1 MVCYRVNFTFIV
13 VLQQFRNICLKEAVS
28 INDTKITIF
37 NTMVEFICGAHI
49 LTSRNTI
56 LYTLLENV
64 PSAVSHLPSRTPEVN
79 SVITCCLEK
88 LRSRVQTRCYEGTIM
103 GFLLHVVIFLF
114 FLPQEIKAHT
124 RSRRNVF

>member
-1 MVCYRVNFTFIV
+1 
-13 VLQQFRNICLKEAVS
+13 
-28 INDTKITIF
+28 
-37 NTMVEFICGAHI
+37 
-49 LTSRNTI
+49 

-114 FLPQEIKAHT
+114 LYHRKLKRIPEVVVMCFNNAGPVWRA
-124 RSRRNVF
+124 